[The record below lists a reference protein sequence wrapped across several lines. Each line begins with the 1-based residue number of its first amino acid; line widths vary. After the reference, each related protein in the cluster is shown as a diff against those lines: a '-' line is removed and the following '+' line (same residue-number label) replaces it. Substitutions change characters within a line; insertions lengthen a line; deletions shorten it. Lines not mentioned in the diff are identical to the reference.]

1 MMLPVSKSKM
11 TQSRPLTAESS
22 IYSSGSAKGMN
33 EIHPILETLANG
45 IHRGYAIQHAMPISS
60 QDTISLSSIDFSEDN
75 VYVQGLINL
84 AELFVTFDSSSIPH
98 ASRYGKL
105 PISESQLV
113 GVEETLL
120 EIAVPLERFDIVQR
134 VDFIVTKQWMRILL
148 WQQAMSRG
156 LLSSVSFHQSM
167 TFFFPAQVV
176 RDLLAWMMLFS
187 TYNLLPLG
195 RDQVSVSLQHNLL
208 D

>member
-1 MMLPVSKSKM
+1 
-11 TQSRPLTAESS
+11 
-22 IYSSGSAKGMN
+22 
-33 EIHPILETLANG
+33 
-45 IHRGYAIQHAMPISS
+45 MPISS
-60 QDTISLSSIDFSEDN
+60 QDTISLSSIDFGEDN
-75 VYVQGLINL
+75 GYVQGLINL
-84 AELFVTFDSSSIPH
+84 ARLFVTFDSSSIPH
-98 ASRYGKL
+98 ASRHGKV

-134 VDFIVTKQWMRILL
+134 VDFLVTKQWMRILL
-148 WQQAMSRG
+148 WQHAMSRG
-156 LLSSVSFHQSM
+156 LLSSVSSHQSM
-167 TFFFPAQVV
+167 TFLFPVQVV

-187 TYNLLPLG
+187 TYNLMPLG